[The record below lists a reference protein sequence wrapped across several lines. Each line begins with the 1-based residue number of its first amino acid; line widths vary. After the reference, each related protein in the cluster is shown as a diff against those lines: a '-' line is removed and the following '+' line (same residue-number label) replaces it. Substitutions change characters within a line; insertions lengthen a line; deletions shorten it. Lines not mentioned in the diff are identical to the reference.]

1 MAIDIVNISEFSH
14 EKWWCS
20 IVMLVYQ
27 RVCFHVSTI
36 KNMAPWLLLY
46 HDIYLPFGNE
56 WNWFLQPSA
65 TCWLVLDEYFPQF
78 LHPAMCSACRGLPT
92 ELSWP
97 APPDRTPH
105 RADADGAPRFPG
117 WKPNFPASPVGRPDS
132 SGSWKN
138 PSSMTNQ
145 LDFARV
151 EYQGTPQ
158 TGLRVFRA

>member
-1 MAIDIVNISEFSH
+1 M
-14 EKWWCS
+14 
-20 IVMLVYQ
+20 VMFNSYVSLPEG
-27 RVCFHVSTI
+27 VCFHVSTI
-36 KNMAPWLLLY
+36 KNMGSLIIAVSWYIIFHLEMNE
-46 HDIYLPFGNE
+46 IGSFNLPRRVD
-56 WNWFLQPSA
+56 W
-65 TCWLVLDEYFPQF
+65 CWMSTSPNSS
-78 LHPAMCSACRGLPT
+78 HPAMCSACRGLPT